1 MQPSHITLNE
11 DGSVT
16 GELTGSW
23 TYEEGSPNMTITLED
38 ITYQGVFLKM
48 PSEKLYFNQK
58 EREVVMTFTVLGN
71 NVTAWG
77 SK

>member
-1 MQPSHITLNE
+1 
-11 DGSVT
+11 
-16 GELTGSW
+16 
-23 TYEEGSPNMTITLED
+23 MTITLED

-58 EREVVMTFTVLGN
+58 QREVVMTFTVLGN

-77 SK
+77 FQVK

>member
-1 MQPSHITLNE
+1 
-11 DGSVT
+11 
-16 GELTGSW
+16 
-23 TYEEGSPNMTITLED
+23 MTITLD
-38 ITYQGVFLKM
+38 GVTYQGVFLKM